1 LGAQK
6 AQVVFSFVHPSPQ
19 QKDEFVKFYNEYEN
33 QRKALGKER
42 IQLLEEYAHQWQNM
56 TNEQVEAWM
65 KKVMAL
71 SSKRDILLRKY
82 YKKIK
87 KATDAK
93 VATQFYE
100 VESYILT
107 AVRYSILENIP
118 FVGEK

>member
-1 LGAQK
+1 M
-6 AQVVFSFVHPSPQ
+6 
-19 QKDEFVKFYNEYEN
+19 KFYNEYEN

-107 AVRYSILENIP
+107 AVRYAILENIP